1 MPSWHHSWLQPRS
14 SSCHAANCGDCC
26 STFFLVCLEI
36 ARHALYGLITVKI
49 DYCDYCSFQP
59 PKIRE
64 FEPIYVSYIQK
75 GACVDSTTITVTV
88 KYWLNTVCF
97 RVNLG
102 GERWKFLCV
111 SVLYAYA
118 FWMEIPVYSVTC
130 RIRNPKLSDG
140 KSRIKNSSWGWQDDT
155 IGSGKNTLFRNL
167 MSVVKANVY
176 CLLNKWF
183 INLWISL

>member
-1 MPSWHHSWLQPRS
+1 MCVCVCVFVCVFVRNLTAHERASVLQDVHCYSVPPYPHLHDQCPAERNS
-14 SSCHAANCGDCC
+14 G
-26 STFFLVCLEI
+26 FLVCLEI

-102 GERWKFLCV
+102 GER
-111 SVLYAYA
+111 
-118 FWMEIPVYSVTC
+118 
-130 RIRNPKLSDG
+130 
-140 KSRIKNSSWGWQDDT
+140 
-155 IGSGKNTLFRNL
+155 
-167 MSVVKANVY
+167 
-176 CLLNKWF
+176 
-183 INLWISL
+183 